1 MRTLSTTPHP
11 QLRAP
16 GSPPLVY
23 AHRGGAALRPENT
36 IAAFDHGLSFGA
48 DGIEF
53 DVHLSRDGV
62 VVVHHDTTLERTT
75 SGRGRVS
82 DFTADELARVD
93 AGHWFQPAGE
103 GGYPFRGRGEGI
115 PRLQTVLERYPG
127 VLLIIE
133 LKENNRELAHRVI
146 DALRA
151 AKSVDRAAL
160 GSFYWRGLHA
170 AREYEPR
177 ISTGASQEETRWAL
191 YRSRLRWPIRN
202 TAYRELQVPERAG
215 RTTVVSPAFIAHAHR
230 AGLPVK
236 IWTVNERADMT
247 RLISWG
253 ADAIIS
259 DRPDVA
265 VDVVRAMPA

>member
-1 MRTLSTTPHP
+1 
-11 QLRAP
+11 
-16 GSPPLVY
+16 
-23 AHRGGAALRPENT
+23 
-36 IAAFDHGLSFGA
+36 
-48 DGIEF
+48 
-53 DVHLSRDGV
+53 
-62 VVVHHDTTLERTT
+62 
-75 SGRGRVS
+75 
-82 DFTADELARVD
+82 
-93 AGHWFQPAGE
+93 
-103 GGYPFRGRGEGI
+103 
-115 PRLQTVLERYPG
+115 

-133 LKENNRELAHRVI
+133 LKENNRELAHGVI

-160 GSFYWRGLHA
+160 GSFYRRGLHA